1 MCNSGCSGFDNS
13 PFPCDIQ
20 SMANGFFSGR
30 NGSDAL
36 SVFLTSAALVLAV
49 AASVIVEE
57 MPRCI
62 VSAAAIILVAIAA
75 WRMISTNT
83 AKRRQE
89 NERFLSLFRKDPD
102 KARRKEEERKAKE
115 QRREDEKTH
124 AYFKCPKCRKELRV
138 PRGKGKIRITCPHC
152 GEQFIKKT

>member
-1 MCNSGCSGFDNS
+1 
-13 PFPCDIQ
+13 
-20 SMANGFFSGR
+20 
-30 NGSDAL
+30 
-36 SVFLTSAALVLAV
+36 
-49 AASVIVEE
+49 
-57 MPRCI
+57 MPRYI
-62 VSAAAIILVAIAA
+62 ISAAAIILVAIAA

-89 NERFLSLFRKDPD
+89 NERFLSLFRKDPG